1 MGPLLARVKRIFAR
15 TIRRLDWHP
24 AEPVATMTR
33 VTSTTQVRPFTG
45 TYRLQLHAGFTLD
58 DACGVVPYLA
68 DLGVSHLYLAP
79 ILTAVPGSVHGYDV
93 LDHTAINPELG
104 GRPALAR
111 LAHTAHEHGLGIVV
125 DIVPNHMALV
135 APQWRN
141 APLWQVLREG
151 PTSAAAHWFDVD
163 WAHLDGRFGLPIL
176 GGTLADELAAGSLTL
191 DVGRPDEGPA
201 AGAPVLRYYDHVLP
215 LNPDGPTSGDLGDV
229 LAAQHWLLASH
240 TEAADVLNYR
250 RFFEVDQLVAIRV
263 ELPDVFDATH
273 ALLLELH
280 HAGVIDGFRVD
291 HPDGLADPEAYLARL
306 ADKCRPGTP
315 IWVEK
320 ILEGHER
327 LPEWAAAGT
336 TGYDAAFALDTALV
350 DPATVETVTTAWVA
364 TGGEP
369 SLEACTAQSKRQV
382 LDQLLQPEL
391 NRLQRAAAKALPGHE
406 PSALREALTE
416 LLVELHVYRA
426 YVRPGTEPDAQL
438 VAPLHEALARVH
450 DDHPDLA
457 EAATDLAGVLERPDT
472 APGDA
477 EAAADLCV
485 RFQQTTGPVMAKG
498 IEDTTFYRWHRLC
511 ALNEVGFDP
520 VTGEHPGTADL
531 HAWATHQAEHWPLG
545 LTGLSTHDT
554 KRSED
559 VRARLLALAGDAD
572 AWTRLSALAVAA
584 ADAHGVDL
592 ATAHLVW
599 QTLAGVGRI
608 TPERLDAYLTKAI
621 REAKQHTSWLQPDD
635 DYEKRVLDLG
645 RSILAGD
652 ELGVAIAAAVR
663 DNRAAI
669 RSVTLAQK
677 LVQLTLPG
685 VPDTYQGACQLNLT
699 LVDPDNR
706 DDIDFAAHSARLA
719 RLDAGG
725 ALESLDDE
733 VMLVTSR
740 TLRLRRERP
749 ELFADDYRALN
760 LPPGLLGFGRG
771 DDVVVVVQQGR
782 AAAAGDVDLPNDTW
796 VDVLTGYRF
805 DGATAAADLLATLPV
820 ALLVRE
826 G

>member
-1 MGPLLARVKRIFAR
+1 
-15 TIRRLDWHP
+15 
-24 AEPVATMTR
+24 MTR
-33 VTSTTQVRPFTG
+33 VTHGAPARPFTG

-79 ILTAVPGSVHGYDV
+79 ILTAVPGSMHGYDV
-93 LDHTAINPELG
+93 LDHTTINPELG
-104 GRPALAR
+104 GRPALDR
-111 LAHTAHEHGLGIVV
+111 LATTADDHDLGIVV

-141 APLWQVLREG
+141 APLWNVLRDG
-151 PTSAAAHWFDVD
+151 RQSPFAAWFDVD
-163 WAHLDGRFGLPIL
+163 WNHLDGRFGLPIL
-176 GGTLADELAAGSLTL
+176 GDSLADELASGSLTL

-201 AGAPVLRYYDHVLP
+201 AGQPVLRYYDHVLP
-215 LNPDGPTSGDLGDV
+215 LTPDGPTSGDLGEV

-250 RFFEVDQLVAIRV
+250 RFFEVDQLVAVRV

-273 ALLLELH
+273 ALLLDLH

-291 HPDGLADPEAYLARL
+291 HPDGLADPEGYLQRL
-306 ADKCRPGTP
+306 SDACRPGTP

-320 ILEGHER
+320 ILEGDER
-327 LPEWAAAGT
+327 LPGWAAAGT
-336 TGYDAAFALDTALV
+336 TGYDAAAALATALV
-350 DPATVETVTTAWVA
+350 DPDTADAVTTAWTA

-369 SLEACTAQSKRQV
+369 SLAACTEQSKRQV

-391 NRLQRAAAKALPGHE
+391 NRLQRAAIEALPGSE
-406 PSALREALTE
+406 PSALREALVE
-416 LLVELHVYRA
+416 LLVNLHVYRA
-426 YVRPGTEPDAQL
+426 YVRPGAEPDPLL
-438 VAPLHEALARVH
+438 VAPLHEALTRVTAGR
-450 DDHPDLA
+450 PDLA
-457 EAATDLAGVLERPDT
+457 DVAAALAAVLERPDT

-477 EAAADLCV
+477 DAAADLCV

-520 VTGEHPGTADL
+520 VTGEHPGAADL
-531 HAWATHQAEHWPLG
+531 HDWATHQAEHWPTG

-559 VRARLLALAGDAD
+559 VRARLIALAGDAD
-572 AWTRLSALAVAA
+572 AWTRLSALAVDA
-584 ADAHGVDL
+584 ADAHGVDEP
-592 ATAHLVW
+592 TAHLVW

-608 TPERLDAYLTKAI
+608 TPDRLDAYLTKAM
-621 REAKQHTSWLQPDD
+621 REAKQHTSWLRPDA
-635 DYEKRVLDLG
+635 DYEQHVLGLG
-645 RSILAGD
+645 RAILAGD
-652 ELGVAIAAAVR
+652 ELGDAIAETVR
-663 DNRAAI
+663 NNRDAI
-669 RSVTLAQK
+669 RAVTLAQK

-706 DDIDFAAHSARLA
+706 NDVDFAAHRDRLA

-725 ALESLDDE
+725 SVESLDDE

-749 ELFADDYRALN
+749 ELFATDHRPLAL
-760 LPPGLLGFGRG
+760 PAGLLGFGRG
-771 DDVVVVVQQGR
+771 DDVVVVVRRGR
-782 AAAAGDVDLPNDTW
+782 AEPSGTVDLPDDTW
-796 VDVLTGYRF
+796 LDVLTGYRF